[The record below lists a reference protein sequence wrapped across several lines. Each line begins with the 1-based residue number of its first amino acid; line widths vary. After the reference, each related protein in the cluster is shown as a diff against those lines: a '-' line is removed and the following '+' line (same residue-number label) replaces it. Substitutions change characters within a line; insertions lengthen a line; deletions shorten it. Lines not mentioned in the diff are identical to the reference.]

1 MKEIWKDI
9 KGFKGH
15 YKISNKG
22 RVKSVKR
29 KVLNRGCWR
38 IIGGNILKPRPTKQG
53 YLLIALYKNSLRDDF
68 VIHRLV
74 AEAFISNKK
83 NKKEVN
89 HINYNK
95 SDNNVSNL
103 EWVTPSENV
112 RHSYKFGNR
121 EPIRGEKQVNS
132 KLKESDIL
140 EIRKKYNSG
149 GYTHRGL
156 AKDYNCCKTN
166 IAFIVNNKHW
176 THI

>member
-9 KGFKGH
+9 KGYEGL
-15 YKISNKG
+15 YKVSNKG
-22 RVKSVKR
+22 RVKSLRR

-38 IIGGNILKPRPTKQG
+38 IIGGNILRSRPTRQG
-53 YLLIALYKNSLRDDF
+53 YLLIALYKNSLRNDF

-74 AEAFISNKK
+74 AEAFIPNKK

-89 HINYNK
+89 HINNIKY
-95 SDNNVSNL
+95 DNNVLNL

-112 RHSYKFGNR
+112 QHSFKFGQR
-121 EPIRGEKQVNS
+121 KIVRGEKQGNS

-149 GYTHRGL
+149 NYSQRYL
-156 AKDYNCCKTN
+156 AKEYNCCKTN